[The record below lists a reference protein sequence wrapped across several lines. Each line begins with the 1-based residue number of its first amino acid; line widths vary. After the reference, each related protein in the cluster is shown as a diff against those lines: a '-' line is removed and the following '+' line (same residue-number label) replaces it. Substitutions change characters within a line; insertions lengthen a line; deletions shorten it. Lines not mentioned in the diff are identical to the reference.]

1 MVGLGAW
8 TAHLLGFLCKI
19 CNSFR
24 GFCRREVDMKK
35 REIVAPST
43 LLQAFNI
50 SRKVREMGRGE
61 REREKMVF
69 YYYFADVS
77 G

>member
-1 MVGLGAW
+1 
-8 TAHLLGFLCKI
+8 
-19 CNSFR
+19 
-24 GFCRREVDMKK
+24 MKK